1 MHMQQQISLHHLL
14 KRAFEGLDQFGWQLA
29 DEADGVSDHRPASRG
44 KAQAAH
50 GWIKRGKQ
58 HVLREDASACQ
69 TVEKGRFSGVCIAYQ
84 RERRRL
90 TANPVASLQM
100 ARALNLLQ
108 LFPDPNDAVHQ
119 HPPVK
124 FDLPL
129 ARTTQK
135 ATTTALALE
144 VGPAAHKTAALEG
157 ERRKL
162 NLQATSMSLR
172 PCAKDFQDERCP
184 VDHLGIGDRFQIALL
199 HGSQGGIDDNQRM
212 IRLVGK
218 CGQTLGMALAK
229 KGGGTRPG
237 KGHHF

>member
-29 DEADGVSDHRPASRG
+29 DEADSVSDHRPASRG
-44 KAQAAH
+44 NAQAAH

-58 HVLREDASACQ
+58 HILREDASACQ

-100 ARALNLLQ
+100 TRALNLLQ

-129 ARTTQK
+129 AG
-135 ATTTALALE
+135 TAEDTHHRAGAR

-162 NLQATSMSLR
+162 DLQATSMCLR
-172 PCAKDFQDERCP
+172 PRAKDFQE
-184 VDHLGIGDRFQIALL
+184 
-199 HGSQGGIDDNQRM
+199 
-212 IRLVGK
+212 
-218 CGQTLGMALAK
+218 
-229 KGGGTRPG
+229 
-237 KGHHF
+237 